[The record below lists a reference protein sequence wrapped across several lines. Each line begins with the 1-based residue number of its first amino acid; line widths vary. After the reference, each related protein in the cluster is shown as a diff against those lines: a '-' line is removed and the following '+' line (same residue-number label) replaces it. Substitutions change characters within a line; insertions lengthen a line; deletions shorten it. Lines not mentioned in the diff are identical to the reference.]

1 MERIWA
7 FPSAYMSSSTELN
20 ERGVNVCKGSEPE
33 AQYHASPYM
42 LGLSLAD
49 INFVPG
55 KEERVKGGK
64 RQQAM
69 SCLLL
74 VFLVIA
80 SGTKGLDLCDLILRC
95 LLVDNV

>member
-1 MERIWA
+1 MERIWT
-7 FPSAYMSSSTELN
+7 FPSAYKLSSTELN
-20 ERGVNVCKGSEPE
+20 ERGVNVYKDSEPE
-33 AQYHASPYM
+33 AQYHVSPYM

-49 INFVPG
+49 INFVPA

-64 RQQAM
+64 HQQAM

-80 SGTKGLDLCDLILRC
+80 SGTKGLYLCDLIRLC
-95 LLVDNV
+95 LFVDNV